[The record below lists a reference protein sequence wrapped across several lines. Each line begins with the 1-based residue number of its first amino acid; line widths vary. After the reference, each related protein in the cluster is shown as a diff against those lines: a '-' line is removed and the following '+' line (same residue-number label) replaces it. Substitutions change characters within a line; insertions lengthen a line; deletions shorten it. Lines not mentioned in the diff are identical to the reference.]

1 MTLLAPQQRW
11 DTCGK
16 NYLLGQ
22 PGTSG
27 VHALAW
33 AKYCLGIDFSYTDG
47 CSSEAVRC
55 QDLSCL
61 CTDVDFVHARLCLP
75 CGVAAEGND
84 NPFLLAGHPESASLQ
99 ALTVERKHW
108 IFAYCFSGV
117 TVSSAS
123 FSGHSNC
130 GLLWEAPP
138 FEILFTFA
146 QPWTCAVPHDSFAH
160 FKARGQRGLSVAQG
174 SPPGKQGLP
183 GLVSTAIF
191 RGTCT
196 PSPVRVL
203 PSSTAFCML
212 CFSISVPAPS
222 RAFGFQNFGFGCPY
236 HQQSATGWCFLQP
249 QDHCGRI
256 PRDPFSTSVLPRLR
270 ALNTCI
276 GSSGT
281 RASVF
286 SHRLQSFSS
295 PDRPFGI
302 SRLAACIQGLF
313 ETFLGLLFVAI
324 LKLLIWCLP
333 GGASPFGRLV
343 RCPFAF
349 VPQRA
354 VLPLGK
360 VGGTVPCLDWSPAPR
375 RQEPRNRKNKRSSTS
390 ALTCPIS
397 RLQRAISW
405 LCICSLPVQ
414 IWAVPPGTPEAVNAL
429 RQFVHR
435 TPEHLPATA
444 NGRTAS
450 QLGSPIATASVAF
463 ALPGGPHH
471 TAAIAENW
479 PTPLSQ
485 PTFLPQ
491 TVDPTVA
498 LRVAYPSVIQ
508 GNGTDNRLLGV
519 LLYAPH
525 YRTEIWAV
533 HVPPN
538 SSADDLRQSVQG
550 LLSDAFRGALDRVA
564 PMIPQLHD
572 SCAQY
577 VAYPSVLDQDGSLGV
592 AVVFDLSRVGGAVF
606 AAVVARVLQECDF
619 IPFIR
624 PLTRRDIE
632 EFSFYIGAFATPA
645 TVEEHLTLSH
655 GTVITVLP
663 RHFGPPRDFAVSDLF
678 RSDSIWSQIQ
688 HVPRSL
694 HTPCLCAIFGKHRFV
709 IRQDLHSG
717 RTIPEAIEVVLDR
730 PVDTFTICSSFDF
743 EDLDV
748 HGEQCDRVIAVAA
761 VPPQSVLPLGLVR
774 RDVWIFCDYRPL
786 GHKPRTH
793 LSHVFRTHIPS
804 LLALDGIQI
813 PSGFD
818 LSVQGGV
825 CDGDEIIIGSQA
837 TLIFKAKASPVTDF
851 SSDILPDPPSSDD
864 DDDDHGGDE
873 SGHDNHGS
881 APSHP
886 HRSGQL
892 SGDPVVH
899 NSSSGPS
906 RSRSP
911 AGDRPKNSRNCQAFC
926 FDELRIPTP
935 PIQEADYFAAISWQ
949 AEKRQEPVSPVPL
962 TAKQP
967 DRAGDSAHP
976 IGPTLAERVEHLDQL
991 LHQPDLR
998 DGPNFPIDPAELLR
1012 RRTRPRGDFEAP
1024 ETDLPIFLH
1033 APQCTPEVLLLPL
1046 RIPCTVQD
1054 ILQAIAESRD
1064 EIQSARFPEVIIA
1077 DPQPDTAFASFL
1089 LAPAW
1094 AVAKTLVLFDCRDI
1108 NGALFSQP
1116 VWSRLNRESLC
1127 SAAGISHGP
1136 ETQVFVQGLPWALGP
1151 WQSVDIV
1158 TGSTIAF
1165 LRRGQPAPQRHIL
1178 EDMLFNSDSWD
1189 GQTAVPAPPGHHYLL
1204 LTEGISHLFTLTA
1217 GNSSGYRGDIA
1228 QQLQYLE
1235 QNMTLQ
1241 GARPR
1246 VDDAV
1251 YRGHHLHA
1259 VVVATEAIC
1268 QLPVPPARI
1277 VPQKWILV
1285 LDLRDL
1291 LLPFAWKL
1299 LASDTYPVQDII
1311 REFAEARP
1319 DGFIVSITGAPIENW
1334 PSGPV
1339 FRFRTGQT
1347 LRVSYITDQPDDS
1360 TDPGHGRDIAPEPT
1374 ESEVTH
1380 DSDEE
1385 MTDENAAPPSV
1396 TQHLDNDAP
1405 TRGAPD
1411 DNGSPVSSFGPVNIT
1426 ACFGILIPGFALERI
1441 ALEIEIPSTVS
1452 VVTALL
1458 QQRRNQ
1464 DIAIDFPGLVPANP
1478 QPDARWG
1485 LFLALPLWGPLL
1497 NTICVDIFATRQ
1509 LLFAVPAPATADR
1522 DILCDLAGLPN
1533 GVDFDVYVDFYGP
1546 VAEQLTVDLCSGST
1560 ICFVPSGTQRPWS
1573 IQLSAMLETHL
1584 PWDDSAPFPDDGAFD
1599 RYCLAC
1605 ADGMRVFPMI
1615 PDRARLYREDIAARL
1630 QCPSRLLQLVP
1641 ASPGPRDIAF
1651 FGLKCRNVIAA
1662 LDRSNMRADDRTT
1675 VGLLDARRI
1684 YKGWL
1689 PLVSNE
1695 GWLDVCAV
1703 LEQVAVDLP
1712 LGWRARLEGLEDNQR
1727 HVYLEDGLV
1736 LVAVARPARDGITA
1750 STAAPPSG
1758 CIAQPLGQTD
1768 GHPSAAPAPSVSSSC
1783 APGSIDGQL
1792 GTRGSPSANSSYDAV
1807 AGRCRKSAK
1816 IAVQPEMWILC
1827 LILQAIR
1834 DGSTGLTPSRLVCAV
1849 FCLAFSFFAQAI
1861 VHRARGTQ
1869 ATRCNLLFVL
1879 LIISLNA
1886 MPCEAMQWKRGD
1898 ATPDW
1903 HSASGTHN
1911 FGSSVP
1917 FSVGPRPIPTPC
1929 RAPTIHHPHVH
1940 AEHVSASRQDEKQDT
1955 CQFAS
1960 DGPTLLECSLYEMS
1974 GQPFWEAATLLETL
1988 HEHFAGHMIRPTAP
2002 RVSGQP
2008 SGTPIDLASSLPACQ
2023 THDLT
2028 PVVFRLGRTLD
2039 DVVPLFATKW
2049 TLPTVLPAEVRLH
2062 RSTRLALG
2070 DMISDPPHF
2079 PPSVFDL
2086 YTDGSFNGSVSGWSF
2101 VVIAT
2106 WPQGSSVYG
2115 FARGLVHLPG
2125 DPLYLGA
2132 REHSAINGEK
2142 TALFW
2147 AHAWLLQKPS
2157 ISAARIW
2164 ADCLPALGQTQ
2175 GEYQLGEGDLLARA
2189 CRSIAQAAASA
2200 GQICQTA
2207 YAHVNSH
2214 CGEPFNELADVLA
2227 KAFQLAETPIPPAIS
2242 KFVEWVERDDLP
2254 WLWLLVDAFLWPE
2267 AWPTHAYSLLADNKP
2282 TGRPNETD
2290 LRSCL
2295 VTTVDNTAP
2304 VLTGS
2309 ESALRFQPKVLS
2321 INVQTLEENSDTGV
2335 EGRVPYIR
2343 EQLEALQ
2350 VCIAGLQ
2357 ETRARQS
2364 ATFVS
2369 ETHLRYLSQKDTSG
2383 NLGIELWLS
2392 RTIPFAWRHQQPL
2405 VFGQDDIRVVYT
2417 DPRTLIAK
2425 FTRDMLRFFIVVV
2438 HAPTAAD
2445 SSRNTWWKSLH
2456 DRLVTLVKGVPVLLL
2471 GDFNTRCQHEITGR
2485 VGDLLCEA
2493 GQPVP
2498 PYLSKLFAVLDLWL
2512 PSTFSGIHSGAS
2524 YTWMSPGHGSASRID
2539 YIALPTR
2546 WRAKSEGSYVLH
2558 DVDFGQK
2565 GIDHFAI
2572 ALQVDVWLYQRCKS
2586 HNGPR
2591 RIDTACMQHPD
2602 ARGVLTNICQQTPDV
2617 PWAVDPHTHYSM
2629 LAEHWS
2635 SSLVRAFPCSQKRAR
2650 RTYFSDGTWDL
2661 RQRRV
2666 ELRRQLS
2673 RDSRSGLHTE
2683 LAAAFESWN
2692 GQTTFLST
2700 VARGVGE
2707 CLRCLCQVKRDLQE
2721 LRSLQPQL
2729 KRSIRADRRAYI
2741 AEIAKSAR
2749 ATTTKDVVQK
2759 LRPLLG
2765 LPKRRQ
2771 KGPLALPLVE
2781 LENGDFAQDAAEADQ
2796 RWIRHFS
2803 AIEDGGPI
2811 QVEEHINACWKRQS
2825 DRDLE
2830 SLDLHY
2836 ADVPSLLDIERSLRA
2851 SHCGKAIGND
2861 GVPADLLHLQAANVA
2876 KAVFK
2881 VFFKTALRLQEPIAW
2896 KGGSL
2901 HAIWKGKGSQ
2911 SDCANYRAILVSS
2924 ATGKSIHGALR
2935 EKCAPLMDRACTP
2948 LQIGGRKGQPVQVA
2962 THAVRAF
2969 QTACITR
2976 KKPCAVLF
2984 VDLREAFHRVVRP
2997 LIHGGSLDDHHVAG
3011 LIKELGLEPDTVH
3024 RLHAY
3029 VRESSLLAESGS
3041 TQWTAAIMHEVGE
3054 DAWFSFGKTG
3064 GFAHVRGGTRPGDNL
3079 ADMVFTFLFSE
3090 VSKRIR
3096 DGFQQAGIT
3105 SCLPWHET
3113 WLCGLPDGSV
3123 EPDDICSPVD
3133 ATWMDDMSI
3142 LLQANSSQELIERLR
3157 TAATTTLD
3165 ECLQAVLLPNLRQG
3179 KTEAV
3184 VSFVGKGSLK
3194 TAKQAFEG
3202 SDPTLLLQ
3210 SSIWPDARLRFAA
3223 VYKHL
3228 GGLIQVGGGL
3238 KLEFKA
3244 RVGSA
3249 WQAFNKHKRLIFG
3262 SPVVTLQEKSILFTS
3277 LVESTLY
3284 YGAGTW
3290 SLVRPAEKDKLQ
3302 GCLLQMARQMLR
3314 PRYSHEQARHLSP
3327 MYVLATARIASANT
3341 SLSIERLRHLKSVV
3355 LKATAELWA
3364 ILHYEGHWLNE
3375 MQDTLEWFRRQ
3386 HHHSNSLLP
3395 LWETWK
3401 GVVDYIRTS
3410 PNGWKRAVNKAK
3422 RTAILRELWQAE
3434 CQQHHGLVFRA
3445 LTKLGAVVPEDV
3457 VDHVNKR
3464 ELCAKC
3470 GVVFDDLRAWSHHA
3484 FKRHGRVNPVRA
3496 LAHGTQC
3503 AVCLK
3508 HFSTN
3513 KRLCNHLEYSRPC
3526 RHALINAG
3534 YSCQPAPGTGSRKFD
3549 DGHRCLQPA
3558 TQAQGPE
3565 RCWDFAEALDE
3576 THTPCAYVIS
3586 RLEDCFYATDCHF
3599 PSRHHLL
3606 QHIKGLFQEHCL
3618 QQSRMRATVKAWQVI
3633 LADALDAD
3641 DDVSILWA
3649 TWHSQVARY
3658 LEHVDFVEWL
3668 GEGCEGVDQAAA
3680 IYQQAE
3686 ALLPWLEVP
3695 CQVFEKSQAAFAI
3708 GVCVNRWEPA
3718 LVNFDNDHCVYLMH
3732 QQCKEAPRLI
3742 CPTTWISQLR
3752 PGSCVFLSCD
3762 GLVDN
3767 LGPPLPLRSFKS
3779 IDGPL
3784 RSLRLFSDL
3793 LRCTLFLWER
3803 CVPAC
3808 LYLPVIICP
3817 SAEAVR
3823 KAALFALPLQQ
3834 GTIVSNFRLE
3844 GQAPFVSL
3852 LLI

>member
-1 MTLLAPQQRW
+1 MALRHRQVLAAIVASVSVSPLCFLQGPTGLW
-11 DTCGK
+11 G
-16 NYLLGQ
+16 
-22 PGTSG
+22 
-27 VHALAW
+27 
-33 AKYCLGIDFSYTDG
+33 
-47 CSSEAVRC
+47 SSEARRSRSDRLLRRAEGDDAGPLSDFEDGSSAAVDSSAWWNDPDTASLVDKLQVEETTDALQKLRRQMTLEEQAFDQEIEDVIIAGKRALLKLRMQRAVEMPGMKTHMFKKIRKQIARAMTLRFSDLALLSGHHSRPHFREFRLVRMGRGGAKGQKYQAWGSDYDSAPTQGHGKYYKYWGGSWAVSPKSQNQPQQSSRYDAAASLTRRQAAPWREDVSLPPPETSVMVAVQKALTATRKADVKMRKLKEEKEFKKQAW
-55 QDLSCL
+55 QDFLDTKRKELATQKKNFDADLLRIDKDMEATAETGSQAASRVQEL
-61 CTDVDFVHARLCLP
+61 VLRGAVALQQPTEEEEPPGAEWDELIAEATAAEPGFFQTALLATRMAPGDRTEGLPRREPSSRGDAHARTYSTPDRTPTALP
-75 CGVAAEGND
+75 RTPLPSDILQRPAQEKHTGGHGV
-84 NPFLLAGHPESASLQ
+84 P
-99 ALTVERKHW
+99 V
-108 IFAYCFSGV
+108 
-117 TVSSAS
+117 
-123 FSGHSNC
+123 
-130 GLLWEAPP
+130 EAPP
-138 FEILFTFA
+138 AAGTSPIT
-146 QPWTCAVPHDSFAH
+146 PTVS
-160 FKARGQRGLSVAQG
+160 KAMQKLSVADKHH
-174 SPPGKQGLP
+174 PGQRDASKPRCKTSEEQP
-183 GLVSTAIF
+183 RPTIKEATMTTTA
-191 RGTCT
+191 
-196 PSPVRVL
+196 
-203 PSSTAFCML
+203 AD
-212 CFSISVPAPS
+212 
-222 RAFGFQNFGFGCPY
+222 
-236 HQQSATGWCFLQP
+236 TGGKLLADKLEQK
-249 QDHCGRI
+249 REA
-256 PRDPFSTSVLPRLR
+256 LR
-270 ALNTCI
+270 TGGAMT
-276 GSSGT
+276 
-281 RASVF
+281 
-286 SHRLQSFSS
+286 
-295 PDRPFGI
+295 PFGI
-302 SRLAACIQGLF
+302 PLRGTEGQDTGQEKVDPLEVDLEMEHETKSPGFGGSAFLVVLQQRAMTILFCLLGTQNQPPCRLGELCLA
-313 ETFLGLLFVAI
+313 
-324 LKLLIWCLP
+324 LI
-333 GGASPFGRLV
+333 GRL
-343 RCPFAF
+343 RHA
-349 VPQRA
+349 
-354 VLPLGK
+354 G
-360 VGGTVPCLDWSPAPR
+360 
-375 RQEPRNRKNKRSSTS
+375 
-390 ALTCPIS
+390 
-397 RLQRAISW
+397 
-405 LCICSLPVQ
+405 
-414 IWAVPPGTPEAVNAL
+414 
-429 RQFVHR
+429 
-435 TPEHLPATA
+435 
-444 NGRTAS
+444 
-450 QLGSPIATASVAF
+450 
-463 ALPGGPHH
+463 
-471 TAAIAENW
+471 
-479 PTPLSQ
+479 
-485 PTFLPQ
+485 
-491 TVDPTVA
+491 
-498 LRVAYPSVIQ
+498 
-508 GNGTDNRLLGV
+508 
-519 LLYAPH
+519 
-525 YRTEIWAV
+525 
-533 HVPPN
+533 
-538 SSADDLRQSVQG
+538 
-550 LLSDAFRGALDRVA
+550 
-564 PMIPQLHD
+564 
-572 SCAQY
+572 
-577 VAYPSVLDQDGSLGV
+577 
-592 AVVFDLSRVGGAVF
+592 
-606 AAVVARVLQECDF
+606 
-619 IPFIR
+619 R

-632 EFSFYIGAFATPA
+632 EFSFYIGAFA
-645 TVEEHLTLSH
+645 
-655 GTVITVLP
+655 
-663 RHFGPPRDFAVSDLF
+663 HFGPPRDFAVSDLF

-688 HVPRSL
+688 H
-694 HTPCLCAIFGKHRFV
+694 
-709 IRQDLHSG
+709 
-717 RTIPEAIEVVLDR
+717 
-730 PVDTFTICSSFDF
+730 
-743 EDLDV
+743 
-748 HGEQCDRVIAVAA
+748 
-761 VPPQSVLPLGLVR
+761 
-774 RDVWIFCDYRPL
+774 
-786 GHKPRTH
+786 
-793 LSHVFRTHIPS
+793 
-804 LLALDGIQI
+804 
-813 PSGFD
+813 
-818 LSVQGGV
+818 
-825 CDGDEIIIGSQA
+825 
-837 TLIFKAKASPVTDF
+837 
-851 SSDILPDPPSSDD
+851 
-864 DDDDHGGDE
+864 
-873 SGHDNHGS
+873 
-881 APSHP
+881 
-886 HRSGQL
+886 
-892 SGDPVVH
+892 
-899 NSSSGPS
+899 
-906 RSRSP
+906 
-911 AGDRPKNSRNCQAFC
+911 AFC

-949 AEKRQEPVSPVPL
+949 AEKRQVIIIFSSLKVH
-962 TAKQP
+962 QS
-967 DRAGDSAHP
+967 R
-976 IGPTLAERVEHLDQL
+976 IGPL
-991 LHQPDLR
+991 
-998 DGPNFPIDPAELLR
+998 
-1012 RRTRPRGDFEAP
+1012 
-1024 ETDLPIFLH
+1024 
-1033 APQCTPEVLLLPL
+1033 
-1046 RIPCTVQD
+1046 VQ
-1054 ILQAIAESRD
+1054 
-1064 EIQSARFPEVIIA
+1064 F
-1077 DPQPDTAFASFL
+1077 
-1089 LAPAW
+1089 
-1094 AVAKTLVLFDCRDI
+1094 
-1108 NGALFSQP
+1108 
-1116 VWSRLNRESLC
+1116 
-1127 SAAGISHGP
+1127 
-1136 ETQVFVQGLPWALGP
+1136 
-1151 WQSVDIV
+1151 
-1158 TGSTIAF
+1158 
-1165 LRRGQPAPQRHIL
+1165 
-1178 EDMLFNSDSWD
+1178 SDS
-1189 GQTAVPAPPGHHYLL
+1189 
-1204 LTEGISHLFTLTA
+1204 
-1217 GNSSGYRGDIA
+1217 
-1228 QQLQYLE
+1228 E
-1235 QNMTLQ
+1235 Q
-1241 GARPR
+1241 
-1246 VDDAV
+1246 
-1251 YRGHHLHA
+1251 
-1259 VVVATEAIC
+1259 
-1268 QLPVPPARI
+1268 
-1277 VPQKWILV
+1277 
-1285 LDLRDL
+1285 
-1291 LLPFAWKL
+1291 
-1299 LASDTYPVQDII
+1299 
-1311 REFAEARP
+1311 
-1319 DGFIVSITGAPIENW
+1319 
-1334 PSGPV
+1334 
-1339 FRFRTGQT
+1339 
-1347 LRVSYITDQPDDS
+1347 
-1360 TDPGHGRDIAPEPT
+1360 
-1374 ESEVTH
+1374 VTH

-1405 TRGAPD
+1405 TR
-1411 DNGSPVSSFGPVNIT
+1411 
-1426 ACFGILIPGFALERI
+1426 GFALERI

-3314 PRYSHEQARHLSP
+3314 PRYSHEQA
-3327 MYVLATARIASANT
+3327 
-3341 SLSIERLRHLKSVV
+3341 
-3355 LKATAELWA
+3355 TAELWA